1 MFLISIAINLISS
14 VVDNVMFIVY
24 AVLFGEKQS
33 VEPLAMILISIPLML
48 TGVLSLLWCVK
59 TYVFE
64 LRWL

>member
-1 MFLISIAINLISS
+1 MFLISIAINLIST

-48 TGVLSLLWCVK
+48 TGVFSLLWCVK

-64 LRWL
+64 L